1 MLERSFGGR
10 ECIGRGYRGGHCIEW
25 QAQTSA
31 FFSRPE
37 DAYQFEHPAL
47 PFCSTSCNTNS
58 LVAIGDEAGGVRLL
72 DSKGP
77 TFTSTHLSL
86 QPHSNA
92 VIDMAFSS
100 NDLLL
105 ASASGD
111 QTARIIDMRT
121 QMTNYILQGHITSV
135 KQVRFQ
141 PGNDNV
147 IATSSRDGDVNL
159 WDLRCSPSSSVV
171 RELKIPLDPTA
182 AVDMRVS
189 HKVSYAAVHTTISAA
204 HADARA
210 LAEVPGNAKAGEVSV
225 DSSQTEKA
233 RRSGDVSVTALA
245 FLSTPGR
252 EHLLLT
258 GSEASTTVRLW
269 DIRARY
275 SRRGP
280 ATPLSTTMQPES
292 HSKHRHFG
300 ISTLVLGA
308 NNSRLY
314 ALSRDNTVYAYS
326 TNHLILGHA
335 PELSSSTRKPK
346 YSSENRTGLGPIY
359 GFRDPKF
366 HATSFYVKAALRS
379 AKHDKPEL
387 LAVGSSDHCAV
398 VFPTDESLFANSASR
413 AESLSDSFLEKGRDA
428 SLPSS
433 SPFFEGRRPAL
444 RRSASG
450 MSLRMTD
457 MIPIFEVGRVLVGG
471 HQKEVTSL
479 TWSYDGDLVSVG
491 DDYLVRRWREDD
503 VEARRLRVEGEGQ
516 GRRWGC
522 GWAEVAD
529 DSWDDWNDE

>member
-1 MLERSFGGR
+1 
-10 ECIGRGYRGGHCIEW
+10 
-25 QAQTSA
+25 
-31 FFSRPE
+31 
-37 DAYQFEHPAL
+37 
-47 PFCSTSCNTNS
+47 
-58 LVAIGDEAGGVRLL
+58 
-72 DSKGP
+72 
-77 TFTSTHLSL
+77 
-86 QPHSNA
+86 
-92 VIDMAFSS
+92 MAFSS
-100 NDLLL
+100 DDLLL
-105 ASASGD
+105 ATASGD

-121 QMTNYILQGHITSV
+121 QMSKYILQGHITSI

-171 RELKIPLDPTA
+171 TELKIPLDPTTA
-182 AVDMRVS
+182 IDMRVS

-210 LAEVPGNAKAGEVSV
+210 LTEIPSNTKVSEVSA
-225 DSSQTEKA
+225 DSSQTEKT

-245 FLSTPGR
+245 FFSTTGR

-258 GSEASTTVRLW
+258 GSEASTTVKLW

-280 ATPLSTTMQPES
+280 ATPLSTTMEPES

-300 ISTLVLGA
+300 ISTLALST

-314 ALSRDNTVYAYS
+314 ALSRDNTIYAYS

-335 PELSSSTRKPK
+335 PELSPARKPK
-346 YSSENRTGLGPIY
+346 YTSESRTGLGPIY
-359 GFRDPKF
+359 GFRHPKF
-366 HATSFYVKAALRS
+366 HATSFYVKAVLRPT
-379 AKHDKPEL
+379 KHDKPEL
-387 LAVGSSDHCAV
+387 LAVGSSDQCAV
-398 VFPTDESLFANSASR
+398 VFPTDESLFADLGSDTEHFADSAL
-413 AESLSDSFLEKGRDA
+413 ENWSDT

-433 SPFFEGRRPAL
+433 SPPLFGSRRPAL
-444 RRSASG
+444 RRSTSG
-450 MSLRMTD
+450 MSLRMMD
-457 MIPIFEVGRVLVGG
+457 KIPIFEVGSALVGG

-479 TWSYDGDLVSVG
+479 TWSFDGDLVSVG
-491 DDYLVRRWREDD
+491 DDYLVRRWREND

-522 GWAEVAD
+522 GWAEVED
-529 DSWDDWNDE
+529 DGFDDWDDE

>member
-1 MLERSFGGR
+1 
-10 ECIGRGYRGGHCIEW
+10 
-25 QAQTSA
+25 
-31 FFSRPE
+31 
-37 DAYQFEHPAL
+37 
-47 PFCSTSCNTNS
+47 
-58 LVAIGDEAGGVRLL
+58 
-72 DSKGP
+72 
-77 TFTSTHLSL
+77 
-86 QPHSNA
+86 
-92 VIDMAFSS
+92 MAFSS
-100 NDLLL
+100 DDLLL
-105 ASASGD
+105 ATASGD

-121 QMTNYILQGHITSV
+121 QMTKYILPSHITSL

-159 WDLRCSPSSSVV
+159 WDLRCSPSSSMMT
-171 RELKIPLDPTA
+171 ELKTPLDPTT
-182 AVDMRVS
+182 AVDKMVP
-189 HKVSYAAVHTTISAA
+189 HKVSYAAVHTTILAA

-210 LAEVPGNAKAGEVSV
+210 LAEIPGNAKVTEAST
-225 DSSQTEKA
+225 DSLQTEKA
-233 RRSGDVSVTALA
+233 RRSGFVSVTALA
-245 FLSTPGR
+245 FFSGAGR

-300 ISTLVLGA
+300 ISSLVLST

-335 PELSSSTRKPK
+335 PELSPGQKPK
-346 YSSENRTGLGPIY
+346 YTSESRTGLGPIH
-359 GFRDPKF
+359 GFRHSKF
-366 HATSFYVKAALRS
+366 HATSFYVKAALRP
-379 AKHDKPEL
+379 AKHDKSEL
-387 LAVGSSDHCAV
+387 LAVGSSDQCAV
-398 VFPTDESLFANSASR
+398 VFPTDESSFWSS
-413 AESLSDSFLEKGRDA
+413 EHFSDSVLENWRDV
-428 SLPSS
+428 SLLPSS
-433 SPFFEGRRPAL
+433 SPLFEGRRPAL

-457 MIPIFEVGRVLVGG
+457 TIPIFEVGSALVGG
-471 HQKEVTSL
+471 HLREVTSL
-479 TWSYDGDLVSVG
+479 TWSFDGDLVSVG
-491 DDYLVRRWREDD
+491 DDYLVRRWREND

-522 GWAEVAD
+522 GWAEVEEDGFD
-529 DSWDDWNDE
+529 DWDDE